1 MTLLP
6 PLPSGEI
13 KTDELLEKENI
24 MKLFIAIPLSICLAI
39 TSCHA
44 APKVLLAQNAN
55 ASKIA
60 QVKAGTLK
68 TANANWWGF
77 NKEDATQCLQDA
89 INSGVPKLIVDNTGS
104 DWVISKPINLVSNQ
118 EITFADGVVIQAQ
131 KGCFKGTKDALFNGN
146 AISNFALIGQGN
158 VVFRMHRDDYANPAL
173 YEKAEWRHGI
183 NLRDCSNAIFR
194 NITVTETGGDG
205 LYLGAT
211 ANGANKNVLVEN
223 MNFDAN
229 YRQGISV
236 ISADGLTVRN
246 CKLNNT
252 FGTNPQAGIDF
263 EPNAKGQSLANC
275 LLENCE
281 IIGNHGGGIDISP
294 TNLDG
299 TSKPMSITFKNCTV
313 GGNSGGVATNPS
325 HPDTT
330 NPVKGIVTFSNCTFD
345 HAQIRLRD
353 PVIGSIS
360 YLFQNTTLDF
370 SIIKDAKTAS
380 WRNSPFVIS
389 TKNPPAGRPLGDITF
404 DHVTVI
410 NDGSAPISLNY
421 QNKATIADSIAGD
434 IYLKQG
440 DQINKYDLAGFIKN
454 KQDEFRKINS
464 MVPATI
470 DLNELHAPASGA
482 PRKGNNTFYLRNKFT
497 FLQYAN
503 KGESITINVT
513 VKKIYPKETQVELLD
528 PSGKKIQTYTIP
540 LDNKPFPITFTA
552 AETGVYRV
560 VRTQDFS
567 QYIDITSANP
577 GNGLLADGPIE
588 FLPHG
593 GKLYFQVPAGV
604 KEFTIGVATD
614 STADVVLLNPAG
626 QEVDR
631 QNGLNSMHLF
641 SATRS
646 DASKSEIWSID
657 VSQAVWA
664 VMVNMY
670 TPLTPVVSTNPDT
683 LLLK

>member
-1 MTLLP
+1 MKSSLL
-6 PLPSGEI
+6 
-13 KTDELLEKENI
+13 LL
-24 MKLFIAIPLSICLAI
+24 LALGS
-39 TSCHA
+39 TTAGCFA
-44 APKVLLAQNAN
+44 APTPPSKVLLAQSVNS
-55 ASKIA
+55 SKIA

-68 TANANWWGF
+68 TANASWWGF

-89 INSGVPKLIVDNTGS
+89 INSGVSKLIVDNTGS
-104 DWVISKPINLVSNQ
+104 DWIVSKPINLVSNQ
-118 EITFADGVVIQAQ
+118 EIDFVDGVVIQAK
-131 KGCFKGTKDALFNGN
+131 KGYFKGTKDALFNGDT
-146 AISNFALIGQGN
+146 ITNFALIGQGN
-158 VVFRMHRDDYANPAL
+158 VVFRMQREDYANPAL
-173 YEKAEWRHGI
+173 YAKAEWRHGI

-211 ANGANKNVLVEN
+211 ANGANKNVLVED

-252 FGTNPQAGIDF
+252 LGTNPQAGIDF
-263 EPNAKGQSLANC
+263 EPNGSGQKLANC
-275 LLENCE
+275 ILENCQ
-281 IIGNHGGGIDISP
+281 ITNNHGGGIDISP
-294 TNLDG
+294 TALDG
-299 TSKPMSITFKNCTV
+299 TSQPISITFRHCSV
-313 GGNSGGVATNPS
+313 GGNSVGVATNPS
-325 HPDTT
+325 RATAT
-330 NPVKGIVTFSNCTFD
+330 NPITGNVSFIDCSFD
-345 HAQIRLRD
+345 HDQISLRD
-353 PVIGSIS
+353 PVVRSIH
-360 YLFQNTTLDF
+360 YLFKDCTLDF
-370 SIIKDAKTAS
+370 SEIKDVKSAS

-404 DHVTVI
+404 EHVTVI
-410 NDGSAPISLNY
+410 NDGGDPISLNY
-421 QNKATIADSIAGD
+421 QNKATIADSITGD

-454 KQDEFRKINS
+454 KQAEFKKIND

-470 DLNELHAPASGA
+470 DLNQLHAPVSGA
-482 PRKGNNTFYLRNKFT
+482 PRVDNNKFYLRNKFT

-513 VKKIYPKETQVELLD
+513 VKKIYPKETQVDLID

-552 AETGVYRV
+552 AETGLYRV

-567 QYIDITSANP
+567 QYIDITSANS
-577 GNGLLADGPIE
+577 GNGLLAEGPVE
-588 FLPHG
+588 FLPQG

-604 KEFTIGVATD
+604 KDFTIGVATD
-614 STADVVLLNPAG
+614 STADVVLVNPAG
-626 QEVDR
+626 KEVDR
-631 QNGLNSMHLF
+631 QNNLNSMHLF

-646 DASKSEIWSID
+646 DASKSEVWSID
-657 VSQAVWA
+657 VSKAVWA
-664 VMVNMY
+664 VMVNTY
-670 TPLTPVVSTNPDT
+670 APLVPVVSTNPIT